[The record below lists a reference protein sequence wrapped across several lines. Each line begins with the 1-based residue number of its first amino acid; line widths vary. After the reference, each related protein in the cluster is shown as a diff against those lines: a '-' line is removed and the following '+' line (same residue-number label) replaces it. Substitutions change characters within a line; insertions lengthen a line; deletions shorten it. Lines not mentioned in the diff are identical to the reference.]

1 MSTLHE
7 TYPDVF
13 IKNKYLKWY
22 EQLTSNPATTGVV
35 EKHHIVP
42 KSIIP
47 NNNLVSLS
55 LRQHYI
61 AHLLLVKCVNLIYRK
76 KMLYAVTAMK
86 FKVVNRIK
94 INSRVFEKLKNE
106 ANAARSEALAGRTHT
121 DEAKAKIK
129 EKRALQ
135 VISDETKEKMSRAH
149 KGRKQPHDAVEK
161 MREFHL
167 GRKRSEE
174 TKQRLREE
182 RARRVPLVCEHCGKS
197 VLPGNF
203 HRWHGDNCKSKVSD
217 DS

>member
-1 MSTLHE
+1 MSTLYE
-7 TYPDVF
+7 LYPDVF
-13 IKNKYLKWY
+13 VNNKYLKWY
-22 EQLTSNPATTGVV
+22 EELTSKNATGIV

-47 NNNLVSLS
+47 NNNLVSLT

-61 AHLLLVKCVNLIYRK
+61 AHLLLVKCVNPIYRK

-86 FKVVNRIK
+86 FKIVNRIE
-94 INSRVFEKLKNE
+94 INSRLFEKLKIE
-106 ANAARSEALAGRTHT
+106 ANTARSEALKGRTHT
-121 DEAKAKIK
+121 PEARAKIK

-135 VISDETKEKMSRAH
+135 VISDETKQKMSIAR
-149 KGRKQPHDAVEK
+149 KGRKQPPAVVEK
-161 MREFHL
+161 TRQAHI
-167 GRKRSEE
+167 GSKRSKE
-174 TKQRLREE
+174 TKQKLREE

>member
-1 MSTLHE
+1 MSTLYE

-13 IKNKYLKWY
+13 INNKYLKWY
-22 EQLTSNPATTGVV
+22 EELTSNPVTTGVV

-61 AHLLLVKCVNLIYRK
+61 AHLLLVKCVTPIYRK

-86 FKVVNRIK
+86 FKIVNRIK
-94 INSRVFEKLKNE
+94 INSRVFEKLKIE
-106 ANAARSEALAGRTHT
+106 ANAARSESLKGRTHNE
-121 DEAKAKIK
+121 EARAKIK

-149 KGRKQPHDAVEK
+149 KGRKQPRDAVEK
-161 MREFHL
+161 VREFHI

-182 RARRVPLVCEHCGKS
+182 RAGRVPLVCEHCGKS

>member
-1 MSTLHE
+1 MSTLYE
-7 TYPDVF
+7 LYPDVF
-13 IKNKYLKWY
+13 VNNKYLKWY
-22 EQLTSNPATTGVV
+22 EELTSKNATGIV

-47 NNNLVSLS
+47 NNNLVSLT

-61 AHLLLVKCVNLIYRK
+61 AHLLLVKCVNPIYRK

-86 FKVVNRIK
+86 FKIVNRIE
-94 INSRVFEKLKNE
+94 INSRLFEKLKIE
-106 ANAARSEALAGRTHT
+106 ANAARSEALKGRTHT
-121 DEAKAKIK
+121 PEAREKIK

-135 VISDETKEKMSRAH
+135 VISDETKQKMSIAR
-149 KGRKQPHDAVEK
+149 KGRKQPPAVVEK
-161 MREFHL
+161 TRQAHI
-167 GRKRSEE
+167 GSKRSKE
-174 TKQRLREE
+174 TKQKLREE